1 MDFGHEV
8 MKMAGALAIV
18 VVLLLVILVW
28 VRKTFGEAG
37 VASGEPVMRVIGGL
51 RLGAG
56 KQIVLVEVAGE
67 VLVLGTTNR
76 ELTLLTRITDEQRM
90 ASLRTVTPP
99 MLHTLDSW
107 LATWKS
113 GVTMSR
119 KKPSSSQSLS
129 NARRTEKEHHA
140 SL

>member
-8 MKMAGALAIV
+8 IKMAGALGLV
-18 VVLLLVILVW
+18 VLLLLVILVW

-37 VASGEPVMRVIGGL
+37 AASGEPVMRVIGGL

-76 ELTLLTRITDEQRM
+76 EMTLLTRIKDEQRI
-90 ASLRTVTPP
+90 ASLRTVAHP
-99 MLHTLDSW
+99 MLNTLDAW
-107 LATWKS
+107 LAAWKS
-113 GVTMSR
+113 GSRMSR
-119 KKPSSSQSLS
+119 TKSASSRML
-129 NARRTEKEHHA
+129 KERLPH
-140 SL
+140 